1 MVKIEISANI
11 ISTLEIIIILLIFAN
26 LIANSVYFVKNIM
39 KILKPLYEED
49 RPNLTGLRH
58 VKCNKYRIMVVMK
71 VEKDIASI
79 RASPVGW
86 AVIMYVETF
95 KSDNIVFIGN
105 IYNVFD
111 ITLTDNFQYQSV
123 D

>member
-39 KILKPLYEED
+39 KILKPLYED
-49 RPNLTGLRH
+49 RPNLTGLKH
-58 VKCNKYRIMVVMK
+58 AKFNKYRITVVMK

-79 RASPVGW
+79 RASPVG
-86 AVIMYVETF
+86 
-95 KSDNIVFIGN
+95 
-105 IYNVFD
+105 
-111 ITLTDNFQYQSV
+111 
-123 D
+123 